1 MCALAHRAPTVSG
14 PWWDL
19 PVPVALV
26 ALSPRWTAL
35 RLCSDAASSSGKPQ
49 PHPHQ
54 DRGD

>member
-1 MCALAHRAPTVSG
+1 MRLPIGLPPSLAPGGTCA
-14 PWWDL
+14 
-19 PVPVALV
+19 VPVALV